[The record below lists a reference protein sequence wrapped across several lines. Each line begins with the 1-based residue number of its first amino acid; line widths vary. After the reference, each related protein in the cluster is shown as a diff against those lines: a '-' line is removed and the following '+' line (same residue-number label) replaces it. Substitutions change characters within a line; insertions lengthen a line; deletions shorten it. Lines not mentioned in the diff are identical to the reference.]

1 LEAVWLSLANRVGGR
16 DIIDWWSF
24 MSAGLRQ
31 HLRGWNANKGK
42 ETREIKQ
49 SLLAQ
54 IKSLDDKADAVGID
68 KEEWVFCYHLEDHLL
83 GVFRAEEE
91 YWRKRGACAWSCKE
105 TPTPNTSMRW

>member
-68 KEEWVFCYHLEDHLL
+68 KEEWVFRYHLEDHLL

-91 YWRKRGACAWSCKE
+91 YWRKRGGCAWSCKE